1 MQVLRKNGDPARR
14 DNTRTN
20 IPFDQGA
27 LRLLKAKN
35 EAGSLG
41 IVPPDYNQG
50 KITMTPEEKD
60 SLLENILEF
69 VDPTGITSHDDARR
83 AYESMR
89 QRGAKLPNF
98 NEFVDMLGAVPV
110 IGKLGKGAKATSAA
124 IQIARESP
132 RYLSVIGKLIDGYDS
147 GQDVYQDNIK

>member
-89 QRGAKLPNF
+89 QRGAKLPDF
-98 NEFVDMLGAVPV
+98 NEFVDMLN
-110 IGKLGKGAKATSAA
+110 
-124 IQIARESP
+124 QI
-132 RYLSVIGKLIDGYDS
+132 V
-147 GQDVYQDNIK
+147 

>member
-124 IQIARESP
+124 IQIARQSP
-132 RYLSVIGKLIDGYDS
+132 RYISTIKTLIDGYDS
-147 GQDVYQDNIK
+147 GQDIYQDNIK